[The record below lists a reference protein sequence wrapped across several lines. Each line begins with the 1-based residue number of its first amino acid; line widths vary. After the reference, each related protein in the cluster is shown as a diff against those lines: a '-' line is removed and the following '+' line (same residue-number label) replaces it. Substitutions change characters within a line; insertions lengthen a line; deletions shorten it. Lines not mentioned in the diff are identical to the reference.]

1 MLNSTHW
8 MLQCTETAGNM
19 ADTISFSKSVVLS
32 RNDQIS
38 PSSPSPIKNL
48 LVGLQS
54 LEPDSILSVPYQ
66 QSCTPQLVK
75 KKMQKILQKS
85 HSVKTCYSSK
95 VEFKRRFS
103 MRSAFTY
110 PEEHLQTC

>member
-8 MLQCTETAGNM
+8 VLQCTETAGNM

-75 KKMQKILQKS
+75 KKKRKKFFRRAIQSRLVTVLRWNLQGD
-85 HSVKTCYSSK
+85 
-95 VEFKRRFS
+95 F
-103 MRSAFTY
+103 
-110 PEEHLQTC
+110 Q